1 MLSFQ
6 CSLTC
11 GKGVRTRAVKCV
23 KDDSSRQ
30 EVAESQCPAGSKPE
44 AMEACVTAVCSPE
57 ISRWPPE
64 FAGCRYCLWLWEGSV
79 AVGRECGCV
88 SGKGVCLLSV
98 AVGRECACCLWLWEG
113 SVPAVICTLLSSV
126 LCVCARGV
134 CMCLWGE
141 EREGSALD

>member
-44 AMEACVTAVCSPE
+44 ATEACVTAVCSPE
-57 ISRWPPE
+57 ISMWPPE
-64 FAGCRYCLWLWEGSV
+64 PAGWHYCLWLWEGSV
-79 AVGRECGCV
+79 FVGRECGCGKGV
-88 SGKGVCLLSV
+88 CLLSGCRKGVCLLSV
-98 AVGRECACCLWLWEG
+98 AVGREG
-113 SVPAVICTLLSSV
+113 SCSPLSFVYTPSHTLCSYSDTHMLKIQQ
-126 LCVCARGV
+126 
-134 CMCLWGE
+134 
-141 EREGSALD
+141 

>member
-44 AMEACVTAVCSPE
+44 ATEACVTAVCSPE

-79 AVGRECGCV
+79 AVGRECACSHLYFIIFCFVCV
-88 SGKGVCLLSV
+88 QGVFV
-98 AVGRECACCLWLWEG
+98 FVGGR
-113 SVPAVICTLLSSV
+113 
-126 LCVCARGV
+126 
-134 CMCLWGE
+134 
-141 EREGSALD
+141 REGSALD

>member
-44 AMEACVTAVCSPE
+44 ATEACVTAVCSPE
-57 ISRWPPE
+57 ISMWPPE
-64 FAGCRYCLWLWEGSV
+64 PAGWHYCLWLWEGSV
-79 AVGRECGCV
+79 FVGRECGCGKGV
-88 SGKGVCLLSV
+88 CLLSGCRKGVCLLSV
-98 AVGRECACCLWLWEG
+98 AVGRECACCL
-113 SVPAVICTLLSSV
+113 
-126 LCVCARGV
+126 
-134 CMCLWGE
+134 
-141 EREGSALD
+141 